1 MTQRSDSPRSA
12 GVEPVSGRYPGG
24 VPEPSAQRGEPSTSD
39 VAKDQAGEVAKT
51 ASDAG
56 KHVAGVAGE
65 QAGQVASEATHQV
78 KQLVQQTRS
87 ELTEQAAT
95 QQKRVASG
103 LRSLSKELSAM
114 AHGSEQPG
122 MATDLAQQAGERA
135 NAVASWLEEREP
147 GHVVDE
153 ITRFARQRPAAFLAL
168 AAGAGFLVGRL
179 GRGLK
184 AASDDS
190 NDNGNDASPQDFGN
204 TPNPRIANTR
214 PQGYATAPQP
224 QPAVPAHTGLRP
236 QRIPTTRLPT
246 AAGTELP
253 AAGTELPA
261 TGTELP
267 ATGTGLPAGAQWA
280 GSGAV
285 SAPYGGRPHDPD
297 APAPSLGELFGEVSN
312 DLSEL
317 VRQEL
322 ALAKAEAT
330 QTATRA
336 GKGIGMF
343 AGAAL
348 GGYFVLLFLS
358 VAGWWG
364 LGDAIGHAWSALVVM
379 LIWAVIAVVLAMM
392 GRTAFAAAKGL
403 PQTTDTVKRIPDA
416 LTPNP
421 EETR

>member
-1 MTQRSDSPRSA
+1 
-12 GVEPVSGRYPGG
+12 
-24 VPEPSAQRGEPSTSD
+24 
-39 VAKDQAGEVAKT
+39 
-51 ASDAG
+51 
-56 KHVAGVAGE
+56 
-65 QAGQVASEATHQV
+65 
-78 KQLVQQTRS
+78 
-87 ELTEQAAT
+87 
-95 QQKRVASG
+95 
-103 LRSLSKELSAM
+103 
-114 AHGSEQPG
+114 

-153 ITRFARQRPAAFLAL
+153 ITRFARQRPGAFLAV

-190 NDNGNDASPQDFGN
+190 NDSGDNASPQDFGN
-204 TPNPRIANTR
+204 TPNPRMADTS
-214 PQGYATAPQP
+214 PQGYATAPP
-224 QPAVPAHTGLRP
+224 PPVPAYPPTPGYDPSGYQPAPGYQQPPAPSYRRRHR
-236 QRIPTTRLPT
+236 
-246 AAGTELP
+246 AP
-253 AAGTELPA
+253 AAVV
-261 TGTELP
+261 
-267 ATGTGLPAGAQWA
+267 TGLPAGAQWA

-285 SAPYGGRPHDPD
+285 SAPYGGRPDDPD

-379 LIWAVIAVVLAMM
+379 LIWAVIAAVLAMM